1 MEDRALT
8 IMLKRMKI
16 ATVIVAALCI
26 LTSCGGAQKAGN
38 TTDNQT
44 VAADSTVRPDYAR
57 GFTMAAGPE
66 GSTLLTI
73 SDPEEGSKHAAQEWR
88 FALMPRGSAASTPE
102 GYTRIDVPVERA
114 ICMTSLQLSNVIAL
128 GETERIAGVTSTRHL
143 FNPEV
148 NSQLKTGKTK
158 KIGIEGNFDHE
169 VVMALR
175 PDVILISPFKRGG
188 YEALRDADAPLM
200 PHLGYKE
207 PTPLGQA
214 EWIKVAGL
222 LTGNYD
228 EAVEKFDSIA
238 ERYNRLRDMA
248 AEAAADGKRPSVMS
262 GEMRGGNWYAVGG
275 KSFLAQ
281 LINDAGGEYFL
292 VDNEATGGVTL
303 DYESI
308 FRQASNADYWRIV
321 NSHDGKYSYDVLR
334 AQDERY
340 TGFKAFKD
348 KGVIYCNMK
357 EVPFYES
364 MPMEPDRVLA
374 DFVAVFHPSLLPDH
388 KSGYYHLLK

>member
-1 MEDRALT
+1 
-8 IMLKRMKI
+8 MKI

-114 ICMTSLQLSNVIAL
+114 ICMTSLQLSNFIAL

-248 AEAAADGKRPSVMS
+248 
-262 GEMRGGNWYAVGG
+262 
-275 KSFLAQ
+275 
-281 LINDAGGEYFL
+281 
-292 VDNEATGGVTL
+292 
-303 DYESI
+303 
-308 FRQASNADYWRIV
+308 
-321 NSHDGKYSYDVLR
+321 
-334 AQDERY
+334 
-340 TGFKAFKD
+340 
-348 KGVIYCNMK
+348 
-357 EVPFYES
+357 
-364 MPMEPDRVLA
+364 
-374 DFVAVFHPSLLPDH
+374 
-388 KSGYYHLLK
+388 